1 MPKMPGLRGTRR
13 GPLKARLV
21 ISLELPHL
29 LGTTGTWR
37 LPSKS
42 LATVILPISPPSE
55 CPVSARA
62 PQVTGGSWCF
72 QGDSDTQQSLRHPAP
87 SSPAPPKGAIPCPK
101 NLGEAI
107 TSLSADEE
115 SDTERRNFPTHSS
128 AEPRLLNSPGRV
140 FSSQTPLPGPGQPPV
155 SLPEGQTA
163 PKKVSFAEKKRRLV
177 SW

>member
-1 MPKMPGLRGTRR
+1 MLGAWGKTVTREAPKHSFASSCAASATPLPPGPSPTSHGCPHFLDMPSRHTAARGFVWENR
-13 GPLKARLV
+13 PCSFLQPC
-21 ISLELPHL
+21 LPRDH
-29 LGTTGTWR
+29 
-37 LPSKS
+37 PSALYHS
-42 LATVILPISPPSE
+42 
-55 CPVSARA
+55 
-62 PQVTGGSWCF
+62 QW
-72 QGDSDTQQSLRHPAP
+72 
-87 SSPAPPKGAIPCPK
+87 
-101 NLGEAI
+101 EAI